1 MGRVVPNGRDLR
13 DLCAH
18 VEPDDGVD
26 PRRERR
32 RDDVAWETR
41 RARADGELAIAVAR
55 IVEDVIASRSEN
67 AARVIGTH
75 VQGRGAHVIVVVEGV
90 CPRPD
95 QVASEARDQLA
106 RRLNRARVASISVR
120 CVGIGA
126 VPVRAVSEP
135 VAPEQAAAAQ
145 EKEYES

>member
-26 PRRERR
+26 PRRERH

-126 VPVRAVSEP
+126 
-135 VAPEQAAAAQ
+135 APEQAAAAQ

>member
-1 MGRVVPNGRDLR
+1 M
-13 DLCAH
+13 
-18 VEPDDGVD
+18 D

-32 RDDVAWETR
+32 REDLAWATR

-75 VQGRGAHVIVVVEGV
+75 VLGRGSHVIVVVEGV
-90 CPRPD
+90 CLRPD

-126 VPVRAVSEP
+126 
-135 VAPEQAAAAQ
+135 APEPAAAAQ
-145 EKEYES
+145 EKE